1 MEKYTQAIIDLIA
14 HGATPEDVCAE
25 IGLCSVAI
33 QSLQQED
40 DIFSEEEES
49 RVDPKCTVCV
59 YLVNA
64 IDDTIEDPSDVEK
77 VKEFL
82 EGMCAHMPSEG
93 IKKEC
98 KVG

>member
-1 MEKYTQAIIDLIA
+1 MPLDFLSGPPAVTE
-14 HGATPEDVCAE
+14 V
-25 IGLCSVAI
+25 
-33 QSLQQED
+33 
-40 DIFSEEEES
+40 ES

-64 IDDTIEDPSDVEK
+64 IDDAIEDRSDVEK

-98 KVG
+98 KVWNNVEN

>member
-1 MEKYTQAIIDLIA
+1 MPLDFLSGPPAVTE
-14 HGATPEDVCAE
+14 V
-25 IGLCSVAI
+25 
-33 QSLQQED
+33 
-40 DIFSEEEES
+40 ES

-64 IDDTIEDPSDVEK
+64 IDDAIEDPSDVEK

-98 KVG
+98 KVGIQSWNTIEN